1 MSKTNKVIQEIV
13 NHYYLNFELGMQYLS
28 FSNEVAKVGYY
39 NFSKYLRDLA
49 DDKLTTHK
57 DILFDYIKRTDN
69 CLSIGEYKFN
79 IQHIHDAKKIVDFVF
94 NEEMKIREK
103 VKEMSCLS
111 LDEKDHESFHLL
123 TWFVN
128 DGIKDFQKIKKI
140 HKLFELSDNV
150 IEIDQAITEII
161 EDKE

>member
-28 FSNEVAKVGYY
+28 FSNEVAKSGYY
-39 NFSKYLRDLA
+39 NFSKYLHELA
-49 DDKLTTHK
+49 DDKLTAHK
-57 DILFDYIKRTDN
+57 DMLFDYIKRTDN

-79 IQHIHDAKKIVDFVF
+79 IQHIHDPKQIVDFVF

-111 LDEKDHESFHLL
+111 LQENDHESFHFL

-140 HKLFELSDNV
+140 HKLFELSDSV
-150 IEIDQAITEII
+150 IEIDQAISEII